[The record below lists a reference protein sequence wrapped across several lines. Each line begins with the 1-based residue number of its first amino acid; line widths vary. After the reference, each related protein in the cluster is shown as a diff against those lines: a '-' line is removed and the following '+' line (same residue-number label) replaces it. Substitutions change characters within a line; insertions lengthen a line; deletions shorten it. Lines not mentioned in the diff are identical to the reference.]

1 MKTFKITYR
10 SFFSPVDEFS
20 CTHSCEGVISAYKYA
35 HAEMPENYY
44 IASIRPL

>member
-1 MKTFKITYR
+1 MKKYQITFK
-10 SFFSPVDEFS
+10 SLFAPVDEIV

-44 IASIRPL
+44 IASVRPL